1 MLWGNVLKVCFE
13 NDTLVCPG
21 CGENNLHHEA
31 VTVFERQKEDG
42 ESYALV
48 MFKGA
53 VSPAGGGG
61 NPSAR
66 QNGVVVR
73 FWCESCEATPE
84 LMLAQHK
91 GATLVGWQPNPG
103 KRDPSSDE
111 DVHYFPNA
119 RKVS

>member
-13 NDTLVCPG
+13 NDTLVCPAAV
-21 CGENNLHHEA
+21 ENNLHHEA
-31 VTVFERQKEDG
+31 VTVFERQQEDG

-48 MFKGA
+48 MFK
-53 VSPAGGGG
+53 
-61 NPSAR
+61 AR
-66 QNGVVVR
+66 CRRLVVAEIKRTSNGVVVR

-103 KRDPSSDE
+103 SATP
-111 DVHYFPNA
+111 A
-119 RKVS
+119 